1 MVKINWDAALDKN
14 RRTID
19 MGMIARDGEGSFL
32 AVASKVLFLEA
43 DLVVAETL
51 AATHALIFCH
61 ELGFQ
66 HVIF

>member
-1 MVKINWDAALDKN
+1 
-14 RRTID
+14 